1 MAEGREERYN
11 EGSIS
16 DSEHISVDCDSSSG
30 SEDPNPSTSTSRA
43 KYSAKAR
50 RRSSQAE
57 KCLSEGELQD
67 LRLKINGRERRRMHD
82 LNSALDGL
90 RDVMPYA
97 HGPSVRKLSKIA
109 TLLLARNYIL
119 MLNSSLEEMKKLI
132 TDVYS
137 SHRGA
142 RAGPLSPHAHHAHVP
157 HAQLS
162 MLSMLPAM
170 SQPIPGLT
178 AHDFCRDS
186 VPSIP
191 SPALPADR
199 GTVYGTRWPAPC
211 ACSQCVTDIV
221 RSPIATYAG
230 KFSSATATTFRK

>member
-1 MAEGREERYN
+1 MAEEREEYFN
-11 EGSIS
+11 GGSVS

-30 SEDPNPSTSTSRA
+30 SEDPNTSSSTPRPRYNS
-43 KYSAKAR
+43 KAR
-50 RRSSQAE
+50 RKSSQAE
-57 KCLSEGELQD
+57 KCLSEGEMQD

-142 RAGPLSPHAHHAHVP
+142 RAGALSPHAHHAPLP

-162 MLSMLPAM
+162 MLAMLPTM

-186 VPSIP
+186 VPTIP
-191 SPALPADR
+191 SPALSADR
-199 GTVYGTRWPAPC
+199 AAMYGRWPTPC
-211 ACSQCVTDIV
+211 ACSQCATDIV

-230 KFSSATATTFRK
+230 KFTGAAPTNFRK